1 MRLNK
6 KDPKQ
11 TQTRPQ
17 IRLQGD
23 VKETQKENEKDD
35 RK

>member
-6 KDPKQ
+6 QDPKQ
-11 TQTRPQ
+11 TQTRPK

-23 VKETQKENEKDD
+23 VKETQKENEKGD